1 MTSAYSSSKLGLMLD
16 RRRRIAGSMIGKRRD
31 VLDRLTVLAIS
42 SDPYRQE
49 PRRIEGEWF
58 ARWFNELCPESLH
71 LRGFHYLL
79 VTHEVAMPEG
89 SRVLWR
95 PKTAN

>member
-49 PRRIEGEWF
+49 PRRIEGNGSLGGSTSYARSLFTF
-58 ARWFNELCPESLH
+58 ADSTTCL
-71 LRGFHYLL
+71 
-79 VTHEVAMPEG
+79 
-89 SRVLWR
+89 
-95 PKTAN
+95 